1 MPLWDVTAG
10 NATTEGSPSRHW
22 QYLSC
27 IYYTLT
33 RKFTN
38 LGASTI
44 IFTFFTFFH
53 IFTPAWRAK
62 QWLEPRKTCC
72 PLKHT
77 QLWGAISW
85 GSRPTQAV
93 PALISSPNQ
102 LKVPAGSPS
111 RPPGAGRKGHS
122 KG

>member
-1 MPLWDVTAG
+1 MPLWDVTPG
-10 NATTEGSPSRHW
+10 IATTEGSPSLCWH
-22 QYLSC
+22 YLSC

-38 LGASTI
+38 LGASMI

-62 QWLEPRKTCC
+62 QWLEPRKTCG

-77 QLWGAISW
+77 QLC
-85 GSRPTQAV
+85 
-93 PALISSPNQ
+93 
-102 LKVPAGSPS
+102 
-111 RPPGAGRKGHS
+111 
-122 KG
+122 

>member
-1 MPLWDVTAG
+1 MSLWDVTAG
-10 NATTEGSPSRHW
+10 SATTEGSPALCW

-38 LGASTI
+38 LGASMI

-62 QWLEPRKTCC
+62 QWLEPRKTCHT
-72 PLKHT
+72 LKHT
-77 QLWGAISW
+77 QLC
-85 GSRPTQAV
+85 
-93 PALISSPNQ
+93 
-102 LKVPAGSPS
+102 
-111 RPPGAGRKGHS
+111 
-122 KG
+122 